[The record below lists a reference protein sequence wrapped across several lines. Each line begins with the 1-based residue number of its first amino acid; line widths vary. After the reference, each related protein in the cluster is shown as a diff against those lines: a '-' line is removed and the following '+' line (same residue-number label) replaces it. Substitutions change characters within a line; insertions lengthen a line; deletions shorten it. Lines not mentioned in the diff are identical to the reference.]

1 MEEIDMSLESKEPRV
16 GVFICRCGG
25 QIDLS
30 LDTKQLASFVE
41 DEEDVVFTHTLPYL
55 CHPSGMDEI
64 AKRIEGERLDRIVV
78 AACSP
83 RLYQSAFQETIERAG
98 LNRLMI
104 DMANIREQVA
114 WVHFRDREA
123 TTRKAE
129 DMVAMSIAKVRNQL
143 PDEHGNVSFVN
154 KKRCVGCGVCESV
167 CNVNAI
173 TLASDPEFDD
183 KRKATVNPKAC
194 VGCGA
199 CVSACPTAAMDQTF
213 FSNKQVLAQIEKSL
227 SHKEDDSSFP
237 NILVFSCH
245 WCSYTSA
252 DQAGLMRMELDPH
265 FRTVR
270 TMCSARV
277 DPEWVLKAIASGADG
292 ILVLAGVPGRCHYE
306 IGNLRTRKRMT
317 LLQMVLKQYG
327 FDENRFQVKYV
338 DSDQPDVYVRTVQE
352 FMDKIKQLGPN
363 PIEPTTILESQ
374 RVELPYLK
382 L

>member
-1 MEEIDMSLESKEPRV
+1 MSLGSKEPRV
-16 GVFICRCGG
+16 GVFLCGCGG
-25 QIDLS
+25 QIELS
-30 LDTKQLASFVE
+30 LDTKRLASSAEEE
-41 DEEDVVFTHTLPYL
+41 DDVVFTTTLPYL
-55 CHPSGMDEI
+55 CHPEGMDEMEE
-64 AKRIEGERLDRIVV
+64 RIRTERLDRVVV

-114 WVHFRDREA
+114 WVHFREREEA
-123 TTRKAE
+123 TRKAE
-129 DMVAMSIAKVRNQL
+129 DMVAMAIAKVRNQL
-143 PDEHGNVSFVN
+143 PDEHGNVSMVN

-173 TLASDPEFDD
+173 TMALDKDFND

-213 FSNKQVLAQIEKSL
+213 FSNRQILAQVDKSL
-227 SHKEDDSSFP
+227 SRSDDEGSFP
-237 NILVFSCH
+237 NILVFSCN
-245 WCSYTSA
+245 WCSYSSA

-277 DPEWVLKAIASGADG
+277 DPEWILKAIASGADG

-327 FDENRFQVKYV
+327 FDESRFQVKYV
-338 DSDQPDVYVRTVQE
+338 DSDQPEEYVRTVQE
-352 FMDKIKQLGPN
+352 FMERIRQLGPN
-363 PIEPTTILESQ
+363 PIEPTSIVDPQ